1 MSNSNKWQAS
11 VSGTESLNKPSA
23 HVKSIKMIAAQRQHV
38 KKLQEKLKDDEK
50 NFFAT
55 LTSIDGWEYFMTRH
69 TSTYQRPK
77 EVIPYLKNF
86 FKDIDIV
93 FDKEE
98 GIPTTA
104 AFTIT
109 YTRGYSG
116 YKSYNYKS
124 YNYLKFRTQP
134 IPISEIEEFIENKE

>member
-1 MSNSNKWQAS
+1 MNNSNKWQAS
-11 VSGTESLNKPSA
+11 VSGAERLNKPSA
-23 HVKSIKMIAAQRQHV
+23 NVKNIKMIAAQRQHV
-38 KKLQEKLKDDEK
+38 KKLQEKLKEDEK

-55 LTSIDGWEYFMTRH
+55 FTGIDGWEYFMTRH

-77 EVIPYLKNF
+77 DVIPYLKNF
-86 FKDIDIV
+86 FSDIDIV
-93 FDKEE
+93 FDKED

-109 YTRGYSG
+109 YISGYS
-116 YKSYNYKS
+116 YKS
-124 YNYLKFRTQP
+124 FRTQP

>member
-38 KKLQEKLKDDEK
+38 KKLQEKLKEDEK

>member
-23 HVKSIKMIAAQRQHV
+23 QVKSIKMIAAQRQHV

-77 EVIPYLKNF
+77 DALYNIKN
-86 FKDIDIV
+86 
-93 FDKEE
+93 
-98 GIPTTA
+98 
-104 AFTIT
+104 
-109 YTRGYSG
+109 Y
-116 YKSYNYKS
+116 
-124 YNYLKFRTQP
+124 FRKL
-134 IPISEIEEFIENKE
+134 ENGV

>member
-23 HVKSIKMIAAQRQHV
+23 HIKSIKMIAAQRQHV
-38 KKLQEKLKDDEK
+38 KKLQEKLKEDEK